1 MSNFIALKNDSLE
14 VIIHP
19 EAGGSIFSFKYNHNG
34 NRIDIMRPTPMEAA
48 ERKEAGKY
56 SSFNL
61 IPYSSLLENGMLKM
75 NNEFYPL
82 YPKDPSQHREH
93 GEVRIKPLKVERHDQ
108 SSVLLSFDST
118 DFDDIYWPFPFTALL
133 EYSLTGSTFKARM
146 TLKNTGDHSMPGGL
160 GMHPYFVRNLE
171 GIKQDVFV
179 RIPMKG
185 AYPQDD
191 QIPLGPWE
199 QTDESE
205 EFSKGKILSGDH
217 LDKCYRLSSNTYFI
231 RWETSRIKLT
241 FKCNDVFGHTVIY
254 CPPDNDAYFA
264 LEPVSHVNNAFN
276 MHEAGIKDTGTVI
289 LKPGGEM
296 TGIVEMTVEEC

>member
-1 MSNFIALKNDSLE
+1 MSDFITLRNDRLE

-19 EAGGSIFSFKYNHNG
+19 NAGGSIFSFKYNHNG
-34 NRIDIMRPTPMEAA
+34 NWIDVMRPTPMDAA
-48 ERKEAGKY
+48 EKKNVGDY

-75 NNEFYPL
+75 GNEFYPL
-82 YPKDPSQHREH
+82 YPKDPTQHREH
-93 GEVRIKPLKVERHDQ
+93 GEVRNKPLKVERFDET
-108 SSVLLSFDST
+108 SAALSFDST

-133 EYSLTGSTFKARM
+133 EYSLKGSTFKARM
-146 TLKNTGDHSMPGGL
+146 TLKNTGDHAMPGGL

-179 RIPMKG
+179 KIPMKG

-191 QIPLGPWE
+191 QIPLGTWA
-199 QTDESE
+199 QNSESE
-205 EFSKGKILSGDH
+205 EFTRGKILTGEH

-231 RWETSRIKLT
+231 RWEASRIKLI
-241 FKCNDVFGHTVIY
+241 FKCNDVFNHTVIY
-254 CPPDNDAYFA
+254 CPPHTDAHFA

-276 MHEAGIKDTGTVI
+276 MHEAGIKDTGTII
-289 LKPGGEM
+289 LNPGSEM
-296 TGIVEMTVEEC
+296 TGIAEMSIEEC